1 MSKSTEKSLHSPSI
15 TERTN
20 SVESDDDVTEEEL
33 SNDINSLTST
43 AR

>member
-1 MSKSTEKSLHSPSI
+1 MTKSTEKSLHSPSI

-20 SVESDDDVTEEEL
+20 SVESDDDVTEEE